1 MRSVW
6 VSSAL
11 VALVLSSA
19 QCLASPGDKG
29 EMQGEIERLEAQL
42 DSALAER
49 DRSKLDK
56 LIANPFTWIHSAGII
71 DSREVWLDQA
81 AKGRAFMRQ
90 RAELEELDASVT
102 AFSNDTL
109 LRTARLRFRSKDGE
123 LETWMIQT
131 RFYIKQDDVWKLA
144 AGQGARLYEGPP
156 VHAELYRRYAGRFQI
171 EPGRELVMQWDG
183 TSLFAIF
190 PNGNR
195 YQIFLSS
202 PTEEVTTAAS
212 KLKFVLDPSGN
223 PVQAILTSGERE
235 LWRAARQ

>member
-6 VSSAL
+6 VSGAL
-11 VALVLSSA
+11 VALVLSIA
-19 QCLASPGDKG
+19 QVLASPSDSE
-29 EMQGEIERLEAQL
+29 EMQREIDRLEAQL
-42 DSALAER
+42 DLALAER

-56 LIANPFTWIHSAGII
+56 LIAKPFTWIHSAGII
-71 DSREVWLDQA
+71 DSREEWLDQA
-81 AKGRAFMRQ
+81 AKGRAFLRQ

-109 LRTARLRFRSKDGE
+109 LRTGRLRFRSKDGK

-131 RFYIKQDDVWKLA
+131 RLYIKQDNVWKLA

-156 VHAELYRRYAGRFQI
+156 VRAELYSRYAGRFQI
-171 EPGRELVMQWDG
+171 EPGQELLVQWDG
-183 TSLFAIF
+183 TSLIATF

-195 YQIFLSS
+195 YQIFLGS

-212 KLKFVLDPSGN
+212 KLKFVLDSSGN
-223 PVQAILTSGERE
+223 PAQAILTSGEGE